1 MFRLLTTFIT
11 VYETRNF
18 SNAARQLF
26 ISQPTVSNHIQQ
38 LETHFDTQL
47 FIHNG
52 HSEVIPTEIARRIYD
67 KALKIMND
75 WTAVEQD
82 VLSHHDPKVP
92 FKIAVSHTTGA
103 IFLPKLIPFILEQD
117 INFDIQVQM
126 HNSDQ
131 VLELLSQHQIDMG
144 LIEKPIV
151 NNNVV
156 SHIMMLDQLVLAGD
170 LGNKLW
176 LVREA
181 GSGVYHFTQQYFK
194 AQHLRPEKQ
203 IMIANNDIIM
213 ALLNAGIGKSIV
225 SLNALPKD
233 IPYQELDETFNR
245 NFYLL
250 TSRDSKHP
258 MIMNT
263 LNKIIAK
270 FSL

>member
-38 LETHFDTQL
+38 LENHFDTQL
-47 FIHNG
+47 FIRNG
-52 HSEVIPTEIARRIYD
+52 HSEVIPTEIARRIYNR
-67 KALKIMND
+67 ALKIMSD
-75 WTAVEQD
+75 WQAVEQD
-82 VLSHHDPKVP
+82 VLTHNEPKIP

-103 IFLPKLIPFILEQD
+103 IFLPKLLPFILAQ
-117 INFDIQVQM
+117 NTHFDIEIQM

-131 VLELLSQHQIDMG
+131 VLELLSQHHIDMG

-151 NNNVV
+151 DNNVA
-156 SHIMMLDQLVLAGD
+156 SHVIMHDQLVLAGD
-170 LGNKLW
+170 LENKLW
-176 LVREA
+176 LVRET

-194 AQHLRPEKQ
+194 ANHLRPEEQ
-203 IMIANNDIIM
+203 VTIANNDIIV
-213 ALLNAGIGKSIV
+213 ALLKAGIGKSIV
-225 SLNALPKD
+225 SINALPQD
-233 IPYQELDETFNR
+233 IPYQILDETFNR

-250 TSRDSKHP
+250 TSRDRKSTV
-258 MIMNT
+258 ITNT
-263 LNKIIAK
+263 INKIIND

>member
-11 VYETRNF
+11 VYETKNF

-38 LETHFDTQL
+38 LENHFDTQL
-47 FIHNG
+47 FIRNG
-52 HSEVIPTEIARRIYD
+52 HSEVVPTEIARRIYD
-67 KALKIMND
+67 KALKIMAD
-75 WTAVEQD
+75 WEAVEQD
-82 VLSHHDPKVP
+82 VRTHSEPKIP

-103 IFLPKLIPFILEQD
+103 IYLPKILPFILAQNA
-117 INFDIQVQM
+117 NFDIEIQM

-151 NNNVV
+151 NNNVA
-156 SHIMMLDQLVLAGD
+156 SHIMMHDQLVLAGD
-170 LGNKLW
+170 LGNNLW

-194 AQHLRPEKQ
+194 ANHLRPEKQ
-203 IMIANNDIIM
+203 VTIANNDIIV
-213 ALLNAGIGKSIV
+213 ALLAAGIGKSIV
-225 SLNALPKD
+225 SINALPKN

-250 TSRDSKHP
+250 TSRDRKHP
-258 MIMNT
+258 LIMNT
-263 LNKIIAK
+263 INQIVSE